1 MVSCAYSR
9 KPVPAFQGNG
19 ERERRRVGTGY
30 SIHILR
36 SPSVKAG
43 RHRLSHEPAFW
54 EYVIWRD
61 RRLRATL
68 ILSTQLRYTHATKHD
83 WGRSSVGRAPPLH
96 GGGQGFE
103 SPRLHSQKHAF
114 CRKKCK
120 ILVSAAHANKA

>member
-1 MVSCAYSR
+1 
-9 KPVPAFQGNG
+9 
-19 ERERRRVGTGY
+19 VGTGY
-30 SIHILR
+30 SIHISR

-103 SPRLHSQKHAF
+103 SPRLHFEMCRFAGLTWREPEDHYSQVK
-114 CRKKCK
+114 
-120 ILVSAAHANKA
+120 LLAAVRQQ